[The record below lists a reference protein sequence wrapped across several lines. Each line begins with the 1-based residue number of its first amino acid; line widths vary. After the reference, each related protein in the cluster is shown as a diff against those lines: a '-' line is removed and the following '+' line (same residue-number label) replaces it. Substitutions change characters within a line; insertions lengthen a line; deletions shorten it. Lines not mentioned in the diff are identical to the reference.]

1 MHKLSKEYLAECV
14 QALDIEQTDSLS
26 STDNWAHVNKTLVH
40 QDWDILYKK
49 LAEYVDETA
58 VNNESVQALMKEHF
72 EIACR
77 FYIPSKKAYIG
88 MAIFYNQNE
97 DMKKFHNSYHPAMV
111 EYLGDAIVYYADNN
125 L

>member
-1 MHKLSKEYLAECV
+1 M
-14 QALDIEQTDSLS
+14 
-26 STDNWAHVNKTLVH
+26 
-40 QDWDILYKK
+40 
-49 LAEYVDETA
+49 DETA